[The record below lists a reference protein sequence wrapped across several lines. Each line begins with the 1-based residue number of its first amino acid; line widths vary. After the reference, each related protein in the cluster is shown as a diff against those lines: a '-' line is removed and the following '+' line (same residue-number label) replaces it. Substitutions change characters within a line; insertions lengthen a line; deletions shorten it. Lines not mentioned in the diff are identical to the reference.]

1 MKNCALLSLFFI
13 LSKSINAQIPV
24 YEEPRHK
31 IVLLNPYVRLIDVN
45 ILPHDTTLYH
55 RHSTPSVI
63 VFLSKNITGSQVLNG
78 ETNTG
83 QAIPGNT
90 VFGDFANKPVSHRV
104 WNQDTTVYHVMD
116 IEIFIRDSAIA
127 CDTIKQSTIKFNWE
141 QKNVRV
147 YNIHIEPGQKGFVKA
162 SRCPHL
168 LISISGSVNL
178 FPADME
184 QKPNGQLMP
193 GEFIW
198 YPWGLGFEIKNDGVR
213 DADCVLLELK

>member
-1 MKNCALLSLFFI
+1 LEK
-13 LSKSINAQIPV
+13 
-24 YEEPRHK
+24 
-31 IVLLNPYVRLIDVN
+31 
-45 ILPHDTTLYH
+45 
-55 RHSTPSVI
+55 
-63 VFLSKNITGSQVLNG
+63 G
-78 ETNTG
+78 ESNTG

-116 IEIFIRDSAIA
+116 IEIFIRDSAIV
-127 CDTIKQSTIKFNWE
+127 CDTIKESTIKFNWE

-147 YNIHIEPGQKGFVKA
+147 YNIHIEPGQRGFVKA

-178 FPADME
+178 FPADEE

-198 YPWGLGFEIKNDGVR
+198 YPWGLGFEIKIMESEGYSS
-213 DADCVLLELK
+213 LLELK